1 MNQVDAKKP
10 SGPGAVTEA
19 ARGRS
24 GAWRRWSSVPAV
36 RGDGRGMTA
45 VELVIVLAIVAI
57 LGFAAYPLLSN
68 VRQVMLVKGA
78 AEQVAGAIRLA
89 RQFAITEGSNFCIEF
104 RTSPSTQY
112 QIRQADSTPACNGT
126 VVDGYAWR
134 DLTDSGNG
142 SVTTSAPT
150 VAFDPIGNRILP
162 TGTGN
167 TAFTVDA
174 VPTSCIS
181 TVTVTIYGGIR
192 VAAC

>member
-1 MNQVDAKKP
+1 MNQVEANRP
-10 SGPGAVTEA
+10 SGPGSAAEVTPGGRA
-19 ARGRS
+19 AWSRRRS
-24 GAWRRWSSVPAV
+24 APAV
-36 RGDGRGMTA
+36 RRDGRGITA
-45 VELVIVLAIVAI
+45 VELAIVLVIVAV
-57 LGFAAYPLLSN
+57 LGVAAYPLLSN
-68 VRQVMLVKGA
+68 VRQVILVKGA

-112 QIRQADSTPACNGT
+112 QIRQADSTPTCNGS
-126 VVDGYAWR
+126 VVNGYAWK
-134 DLTDSGNG
+134 DLTESNNG
-142 SVTTSAPT
+142 SVTTTAPT

-162 TGTGN
+162 SGTGS

-181 TVTVTIYGGIR
+181 TITVTIYGGVR

>member
-1 MNQVDAKKP
+1 MNQMEANEP
-10 SGPGAVTEA
+10 SDPGAAMEA

-24 GAWRRWSSVPAV
+24 VAWRGRGSVPAV
-36 RGDGRGMTA
+36 RGDARGMTA

-68 VRQVMLVKGA
+68 VRQIMLVKGA

-112 QIRQADSTPACNGT
+112 QIRQADSTPTCNGT
-126 VVDGYAWR
+126 IVDGYAWK
-134 DLTDSGNG
+134 DLADSGNG
-142 SVTTSAPT
+142 SVTTTAPT

-162 TGTGN
+162 SGTGN

-174 VPTSCIS
+174 VPSSCIS